1 MKITS
6 FVYNFS
12 CLVFDI
18 KFEFFKSDSFLF
30 VSDQIEGGRR
40 RGGGKGENREEERE
54 DKEGGKSRR
63 ERSRG

>member
-40 RGGGKGENREEERE
+40 GGGKGENREEERE
-54 DKEGGKSRR
+54 DKEGGRSRR
-63 ERSRG
+63 ERSRE